1 MQKKVSHPNEIQ
13 NTNEDNFIRSL
24 RMYVRVVNAY
34 IHSRGLNIY
43 MYYLR
48 NTFVRNS
55 LSFEAYAWIPLSV
68 RSFVVRRLRFDYYS
82 FAHIHAWAT
91 DNNTQVTLTCI
102 QPLIQ
107 WTNNN
112 KYIFP
117 SFVPSKRTKVPSYLI
132 TNQGI
137 KIFPSLFVLDCLI
150 YHVINNKQAK
160 GE

>member
-24 RMYVRVVNAY
+24 RMYGYVRVVNAY
-34 IHSRGLNIY
+34 IHSRGLNIYIY

-82 FAHIHAWAT
+82 FAHIHA
-91 DNNTQVTLTCI
+91 
-102 QPLIQ
+102 
-107 WTNNN
+107 
-112 KYIFP
+112 
-117 SFVPSKRTKVPSYLI
+117 
-132 TNQGI
+132 
-137 KIFPSLFVLDCLI
+137 
-150 YHVINNKQAK
+150 
-160 GE
+160 